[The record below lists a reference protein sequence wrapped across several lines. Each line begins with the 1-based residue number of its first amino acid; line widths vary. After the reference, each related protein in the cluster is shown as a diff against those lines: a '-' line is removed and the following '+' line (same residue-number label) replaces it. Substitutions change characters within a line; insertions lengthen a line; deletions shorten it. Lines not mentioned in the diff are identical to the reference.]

1 MKEILTKLFS
11 RQNLSESEASEAMDL
26 LMEGKVSPEEVGAF
40 LGALRAKG
48 ETIDEIVGCAK
59 SLRSHSTPLSI
70 KRSDLIDTCGT
81 GGDGANTFN
90 ISTCNAFVIA
100 AAGLGVCKHG
110 NRSVSSKC
118 GSADVLEELGVPI
131 ELSAE
136 DAGAAIDK
144 HGFAFLFAP
153 KFHPAMGNVVPIRR
167 KLGARTIFNLLGPLV
182 NPADTKRQVIGVYDK
197 DMLEPFAHVLKNL
210 GSEEVMLVT
219 GNDGLDESTLTDATH
234 VAHLKDGQV
243 KCYQITPEDL
253 GLSRCTA
260 EDLSGCDRKENARI
274 IEDILGGK
282 LHGPK
287 RDIIL
292 ANGAAALM
300 IGGLARD
307 LKEGVSKV
315 ADILDSGAALDVLN
329 KIRGS

>member
-118 GSADVLEELGVPI
+118 GPPLILTSSPTRHRIWQETALLLSSA
-131 ELSAE
+131 LS
-136 DAGAAIDK
+136 
-144 HGFAFLFAP
+144 LY
-153 KFHPAMGNVVPIRR
+153 R
-167 KLGARTIFNLLGPLV
+167 
-182 NPADTKRQVIGVYDK
+182 NPWT
-197 DMLEPFAHVLKNL
+197 
-210 GSEEVMLVT
+210 
-219 GNDGLDESTLTDATH
+219 
-234 VAHLKDGQV
+234 
-243 KCYQITPEDL
+243 
-253 GLSRCTA
+253 
-260 EDLSGCDRKENARI
+260 
-274 IEDILGGK
+274 
-282 LHGPK
+282 
-287 RDIIL
+287 
-292 ANGAAALM
+292 
-300 IGGLARD
+300 
-307 LKEGVSKV
+307 VSH
-315 ADILDSGAALDVLN
+315 
-329 KIRGS
+329 R